1 MARRRRPT
9 GLRYLK
15 ILGVVALALVS
26 IGGTWADTGSWG
38 LTAGAAL
45 ALVALRWCGRHAD
58 AVLGVH
64 GLLCAVQIIVTD
76 SVLPAD
82 LPMAVSLYAVGR
94 RGRRELTPLWAAAVV
109 IGAALGSWDWSR
121 DKLGFPTYYRQSLL
135 MSFAIPICLSAISWG
150 LGRSER
156 QHQELAA
163 SRVAEAEALAAEA
176 RARQAESAARLAE
189 EEQRHAARDAAL
201 RTEIAREVHDV
212 VGHALALIAVQ
223 AEAGHYLASSSDD
236 IDLSPPQR
244 LEQAAQALGTIR
256 RTARSALADTRGLT
270 RTLTSSSSSPE
281 SGGPLRPVPGLSDLP
296 RLVNDVRAA
305 GLPVELRID
314 DPPPGR
320 PALGTQAGLALYR
333 TAQESL
339 TNVLKH
345 AGPAFV
351 DITVEHRDD
360 DVVLTVM
367 DRPDDGPGADPD
379 PAADAPSPGVAGA
392 AEALRADAA
401 EMAEAAGAPRN
412 AAAEGTV
419 RSVVDGDPTGAPR
432 TEAAEGPPRGG
443 HPGDP
448 GEWNGR
454 GGSGERGGQGLANLR
469 RRLEAVGGNLEAGPR
484 PGGGFAVRAR
494 VPATPA
500 AERDVAAPSTA
511 QPASSPAE
519 RNAVAP
525 PAAQPASS
533 PAVPEE
539 RDAAAA
545 HLRDEAP

>member
-26 IGGTWADTGSWG
+26 IGGTWAETGSWG

-94 RGRRELTPLWAAAVV
+94 RGRRELTPLWAAVVV
-109 IGAALGSWDWSR
+109 IGAALGSWDWTR
-121 DKLGFPTYYRQSLL
+121 DELGLRTYRQDLL
-135 MSFAIPICLSAISWG
+135 MSFAIPICVSAISWG

-156 QHQELAA
+156 QRQDLAA

-296 RLVNDVRAA
+296 RLVDDIRAA
-305 GLPVELRID
+305 GLLVELRID

-345 AGPAFV
+345 AGPASV

-360 DVVLTVM
+360 DVVLTVV
-367 DRPDDGPGADPD
+367 DH
-379 PAADAPSPGVAGA
+379 PAADTGTGTA
-392 AEALRADAA
+392 AASSG
-401 EMAEAAGAPRN
+401 AAGAPR
-412 AAAEGTV
+412 AG
-419 RSVVDGDPTGAPR
+419 
-432 TEAAEGPPRGG
+432 AAEGPPREGR
-443 HPGDP
+443 PDDP
-448 GEWNGR
+448 GERNDREGR
-454 GGSGERGGQGLANLR
+454 GGREGRGERGGQGLENLR
-469 RRLEAVGGNLEAGPR
+469 RRLEAVGGDLEAGPR

-494 VPATPA
+494 IPATTA
-500 AERDVAAPSTA
+500 AEREAATPSSA
-511 QPASSPAE
+511 QPAPT
-519 RNAVAP
+519 
-525 PAAQPASS
+525 

-545 HLRDEAP
+545 HLEGEAP

>member
-1 MARRRRPT
+1 MVRRRRPT

-26 IGGTWADTGSWG
+26 VGSTWAETGSRG

-45 ALVALRWCGRHAD
+45 ALIALRWCGRHAD

-82 LPMAVSLYAVGR
+82 LPMVVSLYAVGR
-94 RGRRELTPLWAAAVV
+94 RGRRGLTPLWTAVVV

-121 DKLGFPTYYRQSLL
+121 DEVGLPTHYQSLL
-135 MSFAIPICLSAISWG
+135 TNFAIPICVSAISWG
-150 LGRSER
+150 LGRSVR
-156 QHQELAA
+156 QRQELVA

-236 IDLSPPQR
+236 IDLPPPQR

-296 RLVNDVRAA
+296 RLVGDVRAA

-345 AGPAFV
+345 AGPASV

-379 PAADAPSPGVAGA
+379 PAADAPSPGMAGAAGA
-392 AEALRADAA
+392 AEA
-401 EMAEAAGAPRN
+401 PRTE
-412 AAAEGTV
+412 AAEGTV
-419 RSVVDGDPTGAPR
+419 RSVADGDPAGVSRAD
-432 TEAAEGPPRGG
+432 AAEGPPRDGR
-443 HPGDP
+443 PGDP
-448 GEWNGR
+448 GERNGR
-454 GGSGERGGQGLANLR
+454 GGPGEHGGQGLANLR
-469 RRLEAVGGNLEAGPR
+469 RRLEAVGGDLEAGPR

-500 AERDVAAPSTA
+500 AERDAAAPSTA
-511 QPASSPAE
+511 QPAPTPAE

-525 PAAQPASS
+525 PAAQPASA
-533 PAVPEE
+533 PAVPEK

-545 HLRDEAP
+545 HPGGGAP

>member
-1 MARRRRPT
+1 MVRRRRPT

-26 IGGTWADTGSWG
+26 VGSTWAETGSRG

-45 ALVALRWCGRHAD
+45 ALIALRWCGRHAD

-82 LPMAVSLYAVGR
+82 LPMVVSLYAVGR

-109 IGAALGSWDWSR
+109 IGIALGSWDWSR
-121 DKLGFPTYYRQSLL
+121 DELGLPTHHQSLL
-135 MSFAIPICLSAISWG
+135 MNFAIPICVSATSWG
-150 LGRSER
+150 LGRSVR
-156 QHQELAA
+156 QRQELVA

-236 IDLSPPQR
+236 IDLPPPQR

-296 RLVNDVRAA
+296 RLVDDVRAA

-345 AGPAFV
+345 AGPASV
-351 DITVEHRDD
+351 DITVEHRED

-379 PAADAPSPGVAGA
+379 PAADTPSPGMAGVAGA
-392 AEALRADAA
+392 AEA
-401 EMAEAAGAPRN
+401 PRTE
-412 AAAEGTV
+412 AAEGTV
-419 RSVVDGDPTGAPR
+419 RSVADGDPAGVSRAD
-432 TEAAEGPPRGG
+432 AAEGPPRGG
-443 HPGDP
+443 RPGDP
-448 GEWNGR
+448 GERNGHEER
-454 GGSGERGGQGLANLR
+454 GERGGQGLANLR
-469 RRLEAVGGNLEAGPR
+469 RRLEAVGGDLKAGPR

-494 VPATPA
+494 VPATTA
-500 AERDVAAPSTA
+500 AERDAAAPSAA
-511 QPASSPAE
+511 QPTSAPAE

>member
-94 RGRRELTPLWAAAVV
+94 RGRRELTPLWAAVVV
-109 IGAALGSWDWSR
+109 IGAALGSWDWTR
-121 DKLGFPTYYRQSLL
+121 NELGLRTYRQDLL
-135 MSFAIPICLSAISWG
+135 MSFAIPICVSAISWG

-156 QHQELAA
+156 QRQELAA

-176 RARQAESAARLAE
+176 RARQAESAAHLAE

-345 AGPAFV
+345 AGPASV

-360 DVVLTVM
+360 DVVLTVT

-392 AEALRADAA
+392 AEAAGVSRAD
-401 EMAEAAGAPRN
+401 
-412 AAAEGTV
+412 AAEGTV
-419 RSVVDGDPTGAPR
+419 RSVADGDPVGVSRAD
-432 TEAAEGPPRGG
+432 AAEGPPRGG
-443 HPGDP
+443 RPGDP
-448 GEWNGR
+448 GERNGR

>member
-1 MARRRRPT
+1 M
-9 GLRYLK
+9 
-15 ILGVVALALVS
+15 
-26 IGGTWADTGSWG
+26 
-38 LTAGAAL
+38 
-45 ALVALRWCGRHAD
+45 
-58 AVLGVH
+58 
-64 GLLCAVQIIVTD
+64 
-76 SVLPAD
+76 
-82 LPMAVSLYAVGR
+82 
-94 RGRRELTPLWAAAVV
+94 
-109 IGAALGSWDWSR
+109 
-121 DKLGFPTYYRQSLL
+121 
-135 MSFAIPICLSAISWG
+135 
-150 LGRSER
+150 
-156 QHQELAA
+156 
-163 SRVAEAEALAAEA
+163 
-176 RARQAESAARLAE
+176 
-189 EEQRHAARDAAL
+189 
-201 RTEIAREVHDV
+201 
-212 VGHALALIAVQ
+212 GHALALIAVQ

-345 AGPAFV
+345 AGPASV

-360 DVVLTVM
+360 DVVLTVT

-392 AEALRADAA
+392 AEAAGVSRAD
-401 EMAEAAGAPRN
+401 
-412 AAAEGTV
+412 
-419 RSVVDGDPTGAPR
+419 
-432 TEAAEGPPRGG
+432 AAEGPPRGG
-443 HPGDP
+443 CPGDP
-448 GEWNGR
+448 GERNGHEER
-454 GGSGERGGQGLANLR
+454 GERGGQGLANLR

>member
-1 MARRRRPT
+1 MVRRRRPT

-26 IGGTWADTGSWG
+26 VGGTWAGTRSWG
-38 LTAGAAL
+38 FTAGAAL

-82 LPMAVSLYAVGR
+82 LPIAVSLYAVGR
-94 RGRRELTPLWAAAVV
+94 RGRRGLTPLWAAVVV
-109 IGAALGSWDWSR
+109 IGTALGSWDWTR
-121 DKLGFPTYYRQSLL
+121 DELGLRTYRQDLL
-135 MSFAIPICLSAISWG
+135 MSFAIPICVSAISWG

-156 QHQELAA
+156 QHQDLAA

-296 RLVNDVRAA
+296 RLVDDVRAA

-392 AEALRADAA
+392 AEAAGVSRAD
-401 EMAEAAGAPRN
+401 
-412 AAAEGTV
+412 AAEGTV
-419 RSVVDGDPTGAPR
+419 RSVVDGDPTEAPR

-443 HPGDP
+443 CPGDP
-448 GEWNGR
+448 GERNGHEER
-454 GGSGERGGQGLANLR
+454 GERGGQGLANLR
-469 RRLEAVGGNLEAGPR
+469 RRLEAVGGDLKAGPR

-494 VPATPA
+494 IPATTA

>member
-26 IGGTWADTGSWG
+26 VGGTWAGTRSWG

-82 LPMAVSLYAVGR
+82 LPIAVSLYAVGR
-94 RGRRELTPLWAAAVV
+94 RGRRGLTPLWTAVVV

-121 DKLGFPTYYRQSLL
+121 DELGLPTHYQSLL
-135 MSFAIPICLSAISWG
+135 TNFAIPICVSAISWG
-150 LGRSER
+150 LGRSVR
-156 QHQELAA
+156 QRQELVV

-212 VGHALALIAVQ
+212 VVHALALIAVQ

-296 RLVNDVRAA
+296 RLVDDVRAA

-345 AGPAFV
+345 AGPTSV

-392 AEALRADAA
+392 AEAAGVSRADAA
-401 EMAEAAGAPRN
+401 ES
-412 AAAEGTV
+412 TV
-419 RSVVDGDPTGAPR
+419 RSVVDGDPTEAPR

-443 HPGDP
+443 RPGDP
-448 GEWNGR
+448 GERNGR

-500 AERDVAAPSTA
+500 EERGAAAPSAA

>member
-1 MARRRRPT
+1 MVRRRRPT
-9 GLRYLK
+9 GLRYLQ

-26 IGGTWADTGSWG
+26 VGGTWAGTRSWG
-38 LTAGAAL
+38 FTAGAAL

-82 LPMAVSLYAVGR
+82 LPMVVSLHAVGR
-94 RGRRELTPLWAAAVV
+94 RGRRELTPLWTAAVV

-135 MSFAIPICLSAISWG
+135 TNFAIPICVSAISWG

-163 SRVAEAEALAAEA
+163 SRVVEAEALAAEA

-236 IDLSPPQR
+236 IDLPPPQR

-345 AGPAFV
+345 AGPASV
-351 DITVEHRDD
+351 DITVEHRED

-379 PAADAPSPGVAGA
+379 PAADAPSPGAAGA
-392 AEALRADAA
+392 AEAAGVSRAD
-401 EMAEAAGAPRN
+401 
-412 AAAEGTV
+412 AAEGTV
-419 RSVVDGDPTGAPR
+419 RSVVDGDPAGVSR
-432 TEAAEGPPRGG
+432 DDAAEGPPRGG
-443 HPGDP
+443 RPGDP
-448 GEWNGR
+448 GERNGR

-469 RRLEAVGGNLEAGPR
+469 RRLEAVGGNLKAGPQ

>member
-1 MARRRRPT
+1 MVRRRRPT
-9 GLRYLK
+9 GLRYLQ

-26 IGGTWADTGSWG
+26 VGGTWAGTRSWG
-38 LTAGAAL
+38 FTAGAAL

-82 LPMAVSLYAVGR
+82 LPMTVSLYAVGR
-94 RGRRELTPLWAAAVV
+94 WGRRELTPLWTAAVV

-121 DKLGFPTYYRQSLL
+121 NKLGFPTYYRQSLL
-135 MSFAIPICLSAISWG
+135 TNFAIPICVSAISWG

-163 SRVAEAEALAAEA
+163 SRVVEAEALAAEA

-236 IDLSPPQR
+236 IDLPPPQR

-296 RLVNDVRAA
+296 RLVDDVRAA

-345 AGPAFV
+345 AGPASV

-379 PAADAPSPGVAGA
+379 PAADAPSPGA
-392 AEALRADAA
+392 
-401 EMAEAAGAPRN
+401 AEAAGVSRAD
-412 AAAEGTV
+412 AAEGTV
-419 RSVVDGDPTGAPR
+419 RSVVDGDPAGVSRAD
-432 TEAAEGPPRGG
+432 AAEGPPRGG
-443 HPGDP
+443 RPGDP
-448 GEWNGR
+448 GERNGR

-469 RRLEAVGGNLEAGPR
+469 RRLEAVGGNLEAGPQ

>member
-1 MARRRRPT
+1 MVRRRRPT

-94 RGRRELTPLWAAAVV
+94 RGRRGLTSLWAAVVV
-109 IGAALGSWDWSR
+109 IGAALGSWDWTR
-121 DKLGFPTYYRQSLL
+121 DELGLRTYRQSLL
-135 MSFAIPICLSAISWG
+135 TDFAIPICVSAISWG

-156 QHQELAA
+156 QRQELAA

-345 AGPAFV
+345 AGPASV

-360 DVVLTVM
+360 DVVLTVT

-392 AEALRADAA
+392 AEAAGVSRA
-401 EMAEAAGAPRN
+401 E
-412 AAAEGTV
+412 AAEGTV
-419 RSVVDGDPTGAPR
+419 RSIVDGDPTGAPR

-443 HPGDP
+443 RPGDP
-448 GEWNGR
+448 GERNGHEER
-454 GGSGERGGQGLANLR
+454 GERGGQGLANLR
-469 RRLEAVGGNLEAGPR
+469 RRLEAVGGNLEAGPQ

-511 QPASSPAE
+511 QPAPTPAE

>member
-1 MARRRRPT
+1 MVRRRRPT

-26 IGGTWADTGSWG
+26 VGGTWAGTRSWG
-38 LTAGAAL
+38 FTAGAAL

-64 GLLCAVQIIVTD
+64 CLLCAVQIIVTD
-76 SVLPAD
+76 SALPAD
-82 LPMAVSLYAVGR
+82 LPIVVSLYAVGR
-94 RGRRELTPLWAAAVV
+94 RGRRELTPLWTAVVV

-121 DKLGFPTYYRQSLL
+121 DELGLPTHYQSLL
-135 MSFAIPICLSAISWG
+135 TNFAIPICVSAISWG

-156 QHQELAA
+156 QRQELAA

-345 AGPAFV
+345 AGPASV

-392 AEALRADAA
+392 AEAAGVSRAD
-401 EMAEAAGAPRN
+401 
-412 AAAEGTV
+412 AAEGTV
-419 RSVVDGDPTGAPR
+419 RSVVDGDPAGVSRAD
-432 TEAAEGPPRGG
+432 AAEGPPRGG
-443 HPGDP
+443 RPGDP
-448 GEWNGR
+448 GERNGR
-454 GGSGERGGQGLANLR
+454 GGSGEHGGQGLANLR

>member
-1 MARRRRPT
+1 MVRRRRPT

-26 IGGTWADTGSWG
+26 VGGTWADTGSWG

-109 IGAALGSWDWSR
+109 IGAALGSWDWSQ
-121 DKLGFPTYYRQSLL
+121 DELGLPTHHQSLL
-135 MSFAIPICLSAISWG
+135 TNFAIPICVSAISWG

-156 QHQELAA
+156 QHQDLAA

-236 IDLSPPQR
+236 IDLSPSQR

-256 RTARSALADTRGLT
+256 GTARSALADTRGLT

-296 RLVNDVRAA
+296 RLVGDVRAA

-345 AGPAFV
+345 AGPASV

-367 DRPDDGPGADPD
+367 DRPDDGPDVG
-379 PAADAPSPGVAGA
+379 APSPGMAGA
-392 AEALRADAA
+392 AEAPRA
-401 EMAEAAGAPRN
+401 E
-412 AAAEGTV
+412 AAEGTV
-419 RSVVDGDPTGAPR
+419 RSVADGDPAGVFRAD
-432 TEAAEGPPRGG
+432 AAEGPPRGG
-443 HPGDP
+443 RPGDP
-448 GEWNGR
+448 GERNDREGR
-454 GGSGERGGQGLANLR
+454 GERGGQGLANLR
-469 RRLEAVGGNLEAGPR
+469 RRLEAVGGDLEAGPR

-494 VPATPA
+494 VPATPV
-500 AERDVAAPSTA
+500 AERDAAAPS
-511 QPASSPAE
+511 
-519 RNAVAP
+519 
-525 PAAQPASS
+525 AAQPASA

-545 HLRDEAP
+545 HPGGEAP

>member
-1 MARRRRPT
+1 MVRRRRPT
-9 GLRYLK
+9 GLRYLQ

-26 IGGTWADTGSWG
+26 VGGTWAGTRSWG

-82 LPMAVSLYAVGR
+82 LPMTVSLYAVGR
-94 RGRRELTPLWAAAVV
+94 WGRRELTPLWTAAVV

-121 DKLGFPTYYRQSLL
+121 NKLGFPTYYRQSLL
-135 MSFAIPICLSAISWG
+135 TNFAIPICVSAISWG

-163 SRVAEAEALAAEA
+163 SRVVEAEALAAEA

-345 AGPAFV
+345 AGPASV

-360 DVVLTVM
+360 DVVLTVT

-379 PAADAPSPGVAGA
+379 PAADAPSPGAAGA
-392 AEALRADAA
+392 AEAAGVSRAD
-401 EMAEAAGAPRN
+401 
-412 AAAEGTV
+412 AAEGTV

-443 HPGDP
+443 RPGDP
-448 GEWNGR
+448 GERNGR

>member
-26 IGGTWADTGSWG
+26 SGGTWADTGSWG

-94 RGRRELTPLWAAAVV
+94 RGRRELTPLWAAVVV
-109 IGAALGSWDWSR
+109 IGAALGSWDWTR
-121 DKLGFPTYYRQSLL
+121 NELGLRTYRQDLL
-135 MSFAIPICLSAISWG
+135 MSFAIPICVSAISWG

-156 QHQELAA
+156 QRQELAA

-345 AGPAFV
+345 AGPASV

-443 HPGDP
+443 PPGDP
-448 GEWNGR
+448 GARHGR
-454 GGSGERGGQGLANLR
+454 GGAGARGGQGQANLR
-469 RRLEAVGGNLEAGPR
+469 RRLEAVGGNLKAGPQ

>member
-1 MARRRRPT
+1 MVRRRRPT
-9 GLRYLK
+9 GLRYLQ

-26 IGGTWADTGSWG
+26 VGGTWAGTRSWG
-38 LTAGAAL
+38 FTAGAAL

-82 LPMAVSLYAVGR
+82 LPMTVSLYAVGR

-109 IGAALGSWDWSR
+109 IGAALGSWDWTR
-121 DKLGFPTYYRQSLL
+121 DELGLPTHYQSLL
-135 MSFAIPICLSAISWG
+135 TNFAIPICVSAISWG

-156 QHQELAA
+156 QHQDLAA

-236 IDLSPPQR
+236 IDLPPPQR

-345 AGPAFV
+345 AGPASV

-360 DVVLTVM
+360 DVVLTVT

-392 AEALRADAA
+392 AEAAGVSRAD
-401 EMAEAAGAPRN
+401 
-412 AAAEGTV
+412 AAEGTV
-419 RSVVDGDPTGAPR
+419 RSVVDGDPAGVSHAD
-432 TEAAEGPPRGG
+432 AAEGPPRGG
-443 HPGDP
+443 RPGDP
-448 GEWNGR
+448 GERNGR
-454 GGSGERGGQGLANLR
+454 GGPGEHGGQGLANLR
-469 RRLEAVGGNLEAGPR
+469 RRLEAVGGNLKAGPQ

>member
-1 MARRRRPT
+1 MVRRRRPT

-26 IGGTWADTGSWG
+26 VGSTWAETGSRG

-45 ALVALRWCGRHAD
+45 ALIALRWCGRHAD

-82 LPMAVSLYAVGR
+82 LPMVVSLYAVGR

-109 IGAALGSWDWSR
+109 IGTALGSWDWSR
-121 DKLGFPTYYRQSLL
+121 DELGLPTHHQSLL
-135 MSFAIPICLSAISWG
+135 MNFAIPICVSATSWG
-150 LGRSER
+150 LGRSVR
-156 QHQELAA
+156 QRQELVA

-236 IDLSPPQR
+236 IDLPPPQR

-296 RLVNDVRAA
+296 RLVGDVRAA

-345 AGPAFV
+345 AGPASV

-379 PAADAPSPGVAGA
+379 PAADTPSPGMAGVAGA
-392 AEALRADAA
+392 AEA
-401 EMAEAAGAPRN
+401 PRTE
-412 AAAEGTV
+412 AAEGTV
-419 RSVVDGDPTGAPR
+419 RSVADGDPAGVSRAD
-432 TEAAEGPPRGG
+432 AAEGPPRGG
-443 HPGDP
+443 RPGDP
-448 GEWNGR
+448 GERNGHEER
-454 GGSGERGGQGLANLR
+454 GERGGQGLANLR
-469 RRLEAVGGNLEAGPR
+469 RRLEAVGGDLKAGPR

-494 VPATPA
+494 VPATTA
-500 AERDVAAPSTA
+500 AERDAVAPSAA
-511 QPASSPAE
+511 QPTSAPAE

>member
-1 MARRRRPT
+1 MVRRRRPT
-9 GLRYLK
+9 GLRYLQ

-26 IGGTWADTGSWG
+26 VGGTWAGTRSWG

-82 LPMAVSLYAVGR
+82 LPMTVSLYAVGR

-176 RARQAESAARLAE
+176 RARQAESAAHLAE

-296 RLVNDVRAA
+296 RLVDDVRAA

-379 PAADAPSPGVAGA
+379 PAADAPSPGAAGA
-392 AEALRADAA
+392 AEA
-401 EMAEAAGAPRN
+401 AGVSR
-412 AAAEGTV
+412 
-419 RSVVDGDPTGAPR
+419 DD
-432 TEAAEGPPRGG
+432 AAEGPPRGG
-443 HPGDP
+443 RPGDP
-448 GEWNGR
+448 GERNGR

-533 PAVPEE
+533 PAERNAVAPPAAQPASSPAVPEE

>member
-1 MARRRRPT
+1 MVRRRRPT

-82 LPMAVSLYAVGR
+82 LPMTVSLYAVGR
-94 RGRRELTPLWAAAVV
+94 RGRRELTPLWAAVVV
-109 IGAALGSWDWSR
+109 IGAALGSWDWTR
-121 DKLGFPTYYRQSLL
+121 NELGLRTYRQDLL
-135 MSFAIPICLSAISWG
+135 MSFAIPICVSAISWG

-156 QHQELAA
+156 QRQDLAA

-345 AGPAFV
+345 AGPASV

-360 DVVLTVM
+360 DVVLTVT

-392 AEALRADAA
+392 AEAAGVSRAD
-401 EMAEAAGAPRN
+401 
-412 AAAEGTV
+412 AAEGTV
-419 RSVVDGDPTGAPR
+419 RSVVDGDPAGVSHAD
-432 TEAAEGPPRGG
+432 AAEGPPRGG
-443 HPGDP
+443 RPGDP
-448 GEWNGR
+448 GERNGR

-469 RRLEAVGGNLEAGPR
+469 RRLEAVGGNLKAGPQ

>member
-1 MARRRRPT
+1 MVRRRRPT
-9 GLRYLK
+9 GLRYLQ

-26 IGGTWADTGSWG
+26 VGGTWAGTRSWG
-38 LTAGAAL
+38 FTAGAAL

-82 LPMAVSLYAVGR
+82 LPMTVSLYAVGR
-94 RGRRELTPLWAAAVV
+94 WGRRELTPLWTAAVV

-121 DKLGFPTYYRQSLL
+121 NKLGFPTYYRQSLL
-135 MSFAIPICLSAISWG
+135 TNFAITICVSSISWG

-156 QHQELAA
+156 QHQDLAA

-236 IDLSPPQR
+236 IDLPPPQR

-345 AGPAFV
+345 AGPASV
-351 DITVEHRDD
+351 DITVEHRED
-360 DVVLTVM
+360 DVVLTVT

-392 AEALRADAA
+392 AEAAGVSRAD
-401 EMAEAAGAPRN
+401 
-412 AAAEGTV
+412 AAEGTV
-419 RSVVDGDPTGAPR
+419 RSVVDGDPAGVSHAD
-432 TEAAEGPPRGG
+432 AAEGPPRGG
-443 HPGDP
+443 RPGDP
-448 GEWNGR
+448 GERNGR

-500 AERDVAAPSTA
+500 AEREAAAPST
-511 QPASSPAE
+511 
-519 RNAVAP
+519 
-525 PAAQPASS
+525 AQPASS

>member
-82 LPMAVSLYAVGR
+82 LPMTVSLYAVGR
-94 RGRRELTPLWAAAVV
+94 RGRRELTPLWAAVVV
-109 IGAALGSWDWSR
+109 IGAALGSWDWTR
-121 DKLGFPTYYRQSLL
+121 NELGLRTYRQDLL
-135 MSFAIPICLSAISWG
+135 MSFAIPICVSAISWG

-156 QHQELAA
+156 QRQDLAA

-345 AGPAFV
+345 AGPASV

-360 DVVLTVM
+360 DVVLTVT

-392 AEALRADAA
+392 AEAAGVSRAD
-401 EMAEAAGAPRN
+401 
-412 AAAEGTV
+412 AAEGTV
-419 RSVVDGDPTGAPR
+419 RSVVDGDPAEAPR
-432 TEAAEGPPRGG
+432 ADAAEGPPRGG
-443 HPGDP
+443 RPGDP
-448 GEWNGR
+448 GERNGR

-469 RRLEAVGGNLEAGPR
+469 RRLEAVGGNLKAGPQ

>member
-94 RGRRELTPLWAAAVV
+94 RGRRELTPLWAAVVV
-109 IGAALGSWDWSR
+109 IGAALGSWDWTR
-121 DKLGFPTYYRQSLL
+121 NELGLRTYRQDLL
-135 MSFAIPICLSAISWG
+135 MSFAIPICVSAISWG

-156 QHQELAA
+156 QRQELAA

-345 AGPAFV
+345 AGPASV

-469 RRLEAVGGNLEAGPR
+469 RRLEAVGGNLKAGPQ

>member
-94 RGRRELTPLWAAAVV
+94 RGRRELTPLWAAVVV
-109 IGAALGSWDWSR
+109 IGAALGSWDWTR
-121 DKLGFPTYYRQSLL
+121 NELGLRTYRQDLL
-135 MSFAIPICLSAISWG
+135 MSFAIPICVSAISWG

-156 QHQELAA
+156 QRQELAA

-296 RLVNDVRAA
+296 RLVDDVRAA

-345 AGPAFV
+345 AGPTSV

-392 AEALRADAA
+392 AEAAGVSRAD
-401 EMAEAAGAPRN
+401 
-412 AAAEGTV
+412 AAEGTV

-443 HPGDP
+443 RPGDP
-448 GEWNGR
+448 GERNGR

>member
-1 MARRRRPT
+1 MVRRRRPT

-26 IGGTWADTGSWG
+26 VGSTWAETGSRG

-45 ALVALRWCGRHAD
+45 ALIALRWCGRHAD

-82 LPMAVSLYAVGR
+82 LPMVVSLYAVGR

-109 IGAALGSWDWSR
+109 IGTALGSWDWSR
-121 DKLGFPTYYRQSLL
+121 DELGLPTHHQSLL
-135 MSFAIPICLSAISWG
+135 MNVAIPICVSATSWG
-150 LGRSER
+150 LGRSVR
-156 QHQELAA
+156 QRQELVA

-236 IDLSPPQR
+236 IDLPPPQR

-296 RLVNDVRAA
+296 RLVGDVRAA

-345 AGPAFV
+345 AGPASV
-351 DITVEHRDD
+351 DITVEHRED

-379 PAADAPSPGVAGA
+379 PAADAPSPGMAGA
-392 AEALRADAA
+392 AEAAGVSRAD
-401 EMAEAAGAPRN
+401 
-412 AAAEGTV
+412 
-419 RSVVDGDPTGAPR
+419 
-432 TEAAEGPPRGG
+432 AAEGPPRGG
-443 HPGDP
+443 RPGDP
-448 GEWNGR
+448 GERNGHEER
-454 GGSGERGGQGLANLR
+454 GERGGQGLANLR
-469 RRLEAVGGNLEAGPR
+469 RRLEAVGGDLKAGPR

-511 QPASSPAE
+511 QPAPPPAE

>member
-82 LPMAVSLYAVGR
+82 LPMTVSLYAVGR
-94 RGRRELTPLWAAAVV
+94 RGRRELTPLWTAAVV

-121 DKLGFPTYYRQSLL
+121 NKLGFPTYYRQSLL
-135 MSFAIPICLSAISWG
+135 TNFAITICVSSISWG

-156 QHQELAA
+156 QHQDLAA

-236 IDLSPPQR
+236 IDVSPPQR

-296 RLVNDVRAA
+296 RLVDDVRAA

-320 PALGTQAGLALYR
+320 PVLGTQAGLALYR

-345 AGPAFV
+345 AGPASV

-392 AEALRADAA
+392 AGAAGVSRAD
-401 EMAEAAGAPRN
+401 
-412 AAAEGTV
+412 AAEGTV
-419 RSVVDGDPTGAPR
+419 RSVVDGDPAGVSRAD
-432 TEAAEGPPRGG
+432 AAEGPPRGG
-443 HPGDP
+443 RPGDP
-448 GEWNGR
+448 GERNGR
-454 GGSGERGGQGLANLR
+454 GGSGEHGGQGLANLR
-469 RRLEAVGGNLEAGPR
+469 RRLEAVGGNLEAGPQ

-500 AERDVAAPSTA
+500 AERAVAAPSTA

>member
-26 IGGTWADTGSWG
+26 VGSTWAETGSRG

-45 ALVALRWCGRHAD
+45 ALIALRWCGRHAD

-82 LPMAVSLYAVGR
+82 LPIAVSLYAVGR
-94 RGRRELTPLWAAAVV
+94 RGRRGLTPLWTAVVV

-121 DKLGFPTYYRQSLL
+121 DELGLPTHYQSLL
-135 MSFAIPICLSAISWG
+135 TNFAIPICVSAISWG
-150 LGRSER
+150 LGRSVR
-156 QHQELAA
+156 QRQELVV

-296 RLVNDVRAA
+296 RLVDDVRAA
-305 GLPVELRID
+305 GLPVELSID

-345 AGPAFV
+345 AGPASV

-367 DRPDDGPGADPD
+367 DRPDADVGAG
-379 PAADAPSPGVAGA
+379 APSPGMAGAAGA
-392 AEALRADAA
+392 AE
-401 EMAEAAGAPRN
+401 
-412 AAAEGTV
+412 
-419 RSVVDGDPTGAPR
+419 APR

-443 HPGDP
+443 CPGDP
-448 GEWNGR
+448 GERNGHEER
-454 GGSGERGGQGLANLR
+454 GERGGQGLANLR
-469 RRLEAVGGNLEAGPR
+469 RRLEAVGGDLKAGPR

-494 VPATPA
+494 VPAAPA

>member
-1 MARRRRPT
+1 MVRRRRPT

-26 IGGTWADTGSWG
+26 VGSTWAETGSRG

-45 ALVALRWCGRHAD
+45 ALIALRWCGHHAD

-82 LPMAVSLYAVGR
+82 LPMVVSLYAVGR
-94 RGRRELTPLWAAAVV
+94 RGRRGLTPLWTAVVV

-121 DKLGFPTYYRQSLL
+121 DEVGLPTHYQSLL
-135 MSFAIPICLSAISWG
+135 TNFAIPICVSAISWG
-150 LGRSER
+150 LGRSVR
-156 QHQELAA
+156 QRQELVV

-296 RLVNDVRAA
+296 RLVGDVRAA

-345 AGPAFV
+345 AGPASV

-379 PAADAPSPGVAGA
+379 PAADAPSPGMAGA
-392 AEALRADAA
+392 AEAAGVSRAD
-401 EMAEAAGAPRN
+401 
-412 AAAEGTV
+412 AAEGTV
-419 RSVVDGDPTGAPR
+419 RSVADGDPAGVSRAD
-432 TEAAEGPPRGG
+432 AAEGPPRDGR
-443 HPGDP
+443 PGDP
-448 GEWNGR
+448 GERNGR
-454 GGSGERGGQGLANLR
+454 GGPGEHGGQGLANLR
-469 RRLEAVGGNLEAGPR
+469 RRLEAVGGDLEAGPR

-511 QPASSPAE
+511 QPAPTPAE

-525 PAAQPASS
+525 PAAQPASAL
-533 PAVPEE
+533 AVPEG

-545 HLRDEAP
+545 HPGGGAP

>member
-1 MARRRRPT
+1 MVRRRRPT

-26 IGGTWADTGSWG
+26 VGSTWAETGSRG

-45 ALVALRWCGRHAD
+45 ALIALRWCGRHAD

-82 LPMAVSLYAVGR
+82 LPMVVSLYAVGR

-109 IGAALGSWDWSR
+109 IGTALGSWDWSR
-121 DKLGFPTYYRQSLL
+121 DELGLPTHHQSLL
-135 MSFAIPICLSAISWG
+135 MNFAIPICVSATSWG
-150 LGRSER
+150 LGRSVR
-156 QHQELAA
+156 QRQELVA

-345 AGPAFV
+345 AEPASV

-367 DRPDDGPGADPD
+367 DHPDGPGAD
-379 PAADAPSPGVAGA
+379 PAADAPSPGIAGA
-392 AEALRADAA
+392 AEAADA
-401 EMAEAAGAPRN
+401 PRTE
-412 AAAEGTV
+412 AAEGTV
-419 RSVVDGDPTGAPR
+419 RSVADGDPAGVSRAD
-432 TEAAEGPPRGG
+432 AAEGPPRDGR
-443 HPGDP
+443 PGDP
-448 GEWNGR
+448 GERNGHEER
-454 GGSGERGGQGLANLR
+454 GERGGQGLANLR

-500 AERDVAAPSTA
+500 AERDAAAPSAA
-511 QPASSPAE
+511 QPASAPAE

>member
-26 IGGTWADTGSWG
+26 VGSTWAETGSRG

-45 ALVALRWCGRHAD
+45 ALIALRWCGRHAD

-82 LPMAVSLYAVGR
+82 LPIVVSLYAVGR
-94 RGRRELTPLWAAAVV
+94 RGRRELTPLWTAVVV

-121 DKLGFPTYYRQSLL
+121 DELGLPTHRQSLL
-135 MSFAIPICLSAISWG
+135 LNFAIPICVSAIFWG
-150 LGRSER
+150 LGRSEKQR
-156 QHQELAA
+156 QDLAA

-176 RARQAESAARLAE
+176 RARQAESAARLEE

-223 AEAGHYLASSSDD
+223 AEAGHYLASGSDD
-236 IDLSPPQR
+236 IDLSPSRR

-270 RTLTSSSSSPE
+270 RTLASSSSSPE
-281 SGGPLRPVPGLSDLP
+281 SGGPLRPVPGMSDLP
-296 RLVNDVRAA
+296 RLVDDVRAA
-305 GLPVELRID
+305 GLPVGLTID
-314 DPPPGR
+314 DPPPDR

-333 TAQESL
+333 AAQESL

-345 AGPAFV
+345 AGAAAV

-360 DVVLTVM
+360 DVVLTVV
-367 DRPDDGPGADPD
+367 DRPAADTGTGTAAGTVSSGAAGASRAEAAQGPPLAGHPDGPGGPND
-379 PAADAPSPGVAGA
+379 
-392 AEALRADAA
+392 R
-401 EMAEAAGAPRN
+401 
-412 AAAEGTV
+412 EG
-419 RSVVDGDPTGAPR
+419 RRD
-432 TEAAEGPPRGG
+432 
-443 HPGDP
+443 
-448 GEWNGR
+448 
-454 GGSGERGGQGLANLR
+454 RGGQGLENLR
-469 RRLEAVGGNLEAGPR
+469 RRLEAVGGDLKAGPR

-494 VPATPA
+494 VPATTA
-500 AERDVAAPSTA
+500 AEREAAAPS
-511 QPASSPAE
+511 
-519 RNAVAP
+519 
-525 PAAQPASS
+525 AAQPASA

-545 HLRDEAP
+545 HSGGEAP

>member
-26 IGGTWADTGSWG
+26 VGGTWAETGSWG

-76 SVLPAD
+76 FVLPAD
-82 LPMAVSLYAVGR
+82 LPIAVSLYAVGR
-94 RGRRELTPLWAAAVV
+94 RGRRGLTPLWTAVVV

-121 DKLGFPTYYRQSLL
+121 DELGLPTHYQSLL
-135 MSFAIPICLSAISWG
+135 TNFAIPICVSAISWG
-150 LGRSER
+150 LGRSVR
-156 QHQELAA
+156 QRQDLTA

-189 EEQRHAARDAAL
+189 EEQRHAAHDAAL

-296 RLVNDVRAA
+296 RLVDDVRAA

-345 AGPAFV
+345 AGPASV

-360 DVVLTVM
+360 DVVLTVV
-367 DRPDDGPGADPD
+367 DHPVADTGTAAGTVSSGAAGASRAEAAQGPPLAGHPDGPGGPND
-379 PAADAPSPGVAGA
+379 
-392 AEALRADAA
+392 R
-401 EMAEAAGAPRN
+401 
-412 AAAEGTV
+412 EG
-419 RSVVDGDPTGAPR
+419 RRD
-432 TEAAEGPPRGG
+432 
-443 HPGDP
+443 
-448 GEWNGR
+448 
-454 GGSGERGGQGLANLR
+454 RGGQGLVNLR
-469 RRLEAVGGNLEAGPR
+469 QRLEAVGGDLEAGPR
-484 PGGGFAVRAR
+484 PGGGFVVRAR
-494 VPATPA
+494 VPAPPA
-500 AERDVAAPSTA
+500 EEQDAAAPSTA

-519 RNAVAP
+519 RNTVAP

>member
-94 RGRRELTPLWAAAVV
+94 RGRRELTPLWAAVVV
-109 IGAALGSWDWSR
+109 IGAALGSWDWTR
-121 DKLGFPTYYRQSLL
+121 NELGLRTYRQDLL
-135 MSFAIPICLSAISWG
+135 MSFAIPICVSAISWG

-156 QHQELAA
+156 QRQELAA

-345 AGPAFV
+345 AGPASV

-360 DVVLTVM
+360 DVVLTVT

-392 AEALRADAA
+392 AEAAGVSRA
-401 EMAEAAGAPRN
+401 E
-412 AAAEGTV
+412 AAEGTV
-419 RSVVDGDPTGAPR
+419 RSIVDGDPTGAPR

-443 HPGDP
+443 RPGDP
-448 GEWNGR
+448 GERNGR
-454 GGSGERGGQGLANLR
+454 GGPGEHGGQGLANLR
-469 RRLEAVGGNLEAGPR
+469 RRLEAVGGNLKAGPQ

-500 AERDVAAPSTA
+500 AEREAAAPSTA

-519 RNAVAP
+519 RNTVAP

>member
-82 LPMAVSLYAVGR
+82 LPMTVSLYAVGR
-94 RGRRELTPLWAAAVV
+94 RGRRELTPLWAAVVV
-109 IGAALGSWDWSR
+109 IGAALGSWDWTR
-121 DKLGFPTYYRQSLL
+121 NELGLRTYRQDLL
-135 MSFAIPICLSAISWG
+135 MSFAIPICVSAISWG

-156 QHQELAA
+156 QRQDLAA

-201 RTEIAREVHDV
+201 RTEIAREAHDV

-345 AGPAFV
+345 AGPASV

-360 DVVLTVM
+360 DVVLTVT

-392 AEALRADAA
+392 AEAAGVSRAD
-401 EMAEAAGAPRN
+401 
-412 AAAEGTV
+412 AAEGTV
-419 RSVVDGDPTGAPR
+419 RSVVDGDPAEAPR
-432 TEAAEGPPRGG
+432 ADAAEGPPRGG
-443 HPGDP
+443 RPGDP
-448 GEWNGR
+448 GERNGR

-469 RRLEAVGGNLEAGPR
+469 RRLEAVGGNLKAGPQ

>member
-26 IGGTWADTGSWG
+26 IGGTWAETRSRG

-82 LPMAVSLYAVGR
+82 LPIAVSLYAVGR
-94 RGRRELTPLWAAAVV
+94 RGRRGLTPLWIAVVV

-121 DKLGFPTYYRQSLL
+121 DELGLPTHYQSLL
-135 MSFAIPICLSAISWG
+135 TNFAIPICVSATSWG
-150 LGRSER
+150 LGRSVR
-156 QHQELAA
+156 QRQELVA

-176 RARQAESAARLAE
+176 RARQAESAARLEE

-296 RLVNDVRAA
+296 RLVDDVRAA

-320 PALGTQAGLALYR
+320 PVLGTQAGLALYR

-345 AGPAFV
+345 AGPASV

-379 PAADAPSPGVAGA
+379 PAADAPSPGAAGA
-392 AEALRADAA
+392 AGVSRAD
-401 EMAEAAGAPRN
+401 
-412 AAAEGTV
+412 
-419 RSVVDGDPTGAPR
+419 
-432 TEAAEGPPRGG
+432 AAEGPPRGG
-443 HPGDP
+443 RPGDP
-448 GEWNGR
+448 GERNDREGQD
-454 GGSGERGGQGLANLR
+454 ERGGQGLANLR
-469 RRLEAVGGNLEAGPR
+469 RRLEAVGGDLEAGPR

-500 AERDVAAPSTA
+500 EERGAAAPSAA

>member
-82 LPMAVSLYAVGR
+82 LPMTVSLYAVGR
-94 RGRRELTPLWAAAVV
+94 RGRRELTPLWAAVVV
-109 IGAALGSWDWSR
+109 IGAALGSWDWTR
-121 DKLGFPTYYRQSLL
+121 NELGLRTYRQDLL
-135 MSFAIPICLSAISWG
+135 MSFAIPICVSAISWG

-156 QHQELAA
+156 QRQDLAA

-236 IDLSPPQR
+236 IDLPPPQR

-345 AGPAFV
+345 AGPASV

-360 DVVLTVM
+360 DVVLTVT

-392 AEALRADAA
+392 AEAAGVSRAD
-401 EMAEAAGAPRN
+401 
-412 AAAEGTV
+412 AAEGTV
-419 RSVVDGDPTGAPR
+419 RSVVDGDPAGVSHAD
-432 TEAAEGPPRGG
+432 AAEGPPRGG
-443 HPGDP
+443 RPGDP
-448 GEWNGR
+448 GERNGR

>member
-26 IGGTWADTGSWG
+26 VGSTWAETGSRG

-45 ALVALRWCGRHAD
+45 ALIALRWCGRHAD

-82 LPMAVSLYAVGR
+82 LPIAVSLYAVGR
-94 RGRRELTPLWAAAVV
+94 RGRRGLTPLWTAVVV
-109 IGAALGSWDWSR
+109 IGAALGSWDWTR
-121 DKLGFPTYYRQSLL
+121 DELGLPTHYQSLL
-135 MSFAIPICLSAISWG
+135 TNFAIPICVSAISWG
-150 LGRSER
+150 LGRSVR
-156 QHQELAA
+156 QRQELVV

-236 IDLSPPQR
+236 IDLPPPQR

-345 AGPAFV
+345 AGPASV
-351 DITVEHRDD
+351 DITVEHRED
-360 DVVLTVM
+360 DVVLTVT

-392 AEALRADAA
+392 AEAAGVSRAD
-401 EMAEAAGAPRN
+401 
-412 AAAEGTV
+412 AAEGTV
-419 RSVVDGDPTGAPR
+419 RSVVDGDPAGVSHAD
-432 TEAAEGPPRGG
+432 AAEGPPRGG
-443 HPGDP
+443 RPGDP
-448 GEWNGR
+448 GERNGR
-454 GGSGERGGQGLANLR
+454 GGPGEHGGQGLANLR

-500 AERDVAAPSTA
+500 AEREAAAPSTA

-519 RNAVAP
+519 RNTVAP

>member
-1 MARRRRPT
+1 MVRRRRPT
-9 GLRYLK
+9 GLRYLQ

-26 IGGTWADTGSWG
+26 IGGTWAGTRSWG

-45 ALVALRWCGRHAD
+45 ALIALRWCGRHAD

-82 LPMAVSLYAVGR
+82 LPMTVSLYAVGR
-94 RGRRELTPLWAAAVV
+94 WGRRELTPLWTAAVV

-135 MSFAIPICLSAISWG
+135 MSFAIPICVSAISWG

-163 SRVAEAEALAAEA
+163 SRVVEAEALAAEA

-236 IDLSPPQR
+236 IDVSPPQR

-345 AGPAFV
+345 AGPASV

-360 DVVLTVM
+360 DVVLTVV
-367 DRPDDGPGADPD
+367 DHPAADTGTGTAAGTVSSGAAGASRAEAAQGPPLAGHPDGPGGPND
-379 PAADAPSPGVAGA
+379 
-392 AEALRADAA
+392 R
-401 EMAEAAGAPRN
+401 
-412 AAAEGTV
+412 EG
-419 RSVVDGDPTGAPR
+419 RRD
-432 TEAAEGPPRGG
+432 
-443 HPGDP
+443 
-448 GEWNGR
+448 
-454 GGSGERGGQGLANLR
+454 RGGQGLVNLR
-469 RRLEAVGGNLEAGPR
+469 QRLEAVGGDLEAGPR
-484 PGGGFAVRAR
+484 PGGGFVVRAR

-500 AERDVAAPSTA
+500 AEREAAAPSTA